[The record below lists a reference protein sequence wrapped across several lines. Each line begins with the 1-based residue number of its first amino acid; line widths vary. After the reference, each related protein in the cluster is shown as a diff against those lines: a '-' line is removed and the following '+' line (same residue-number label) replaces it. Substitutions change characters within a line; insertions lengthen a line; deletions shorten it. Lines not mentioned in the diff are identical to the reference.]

1 MPLFAAEEAGLGEFL
16 IDAVSGVMAD
26 ATAVPARH
34 LWQASTRTRTSK
46 NQREDGCMH
55 AWAGMYRCTRKKA
68 CMHMHAC
75 VYMCM
80 HACLHLCMYDGKFA
94 QNIFIYLL
102 FISIYFHRE
111 EKFETLP

>member
-1 MPLFAAEEAGLGEFL
+1 VPLFAAEEAGLGQFL

-68 CMHMHAC
+68 CMHMHADMSIHIYT
-75 VYMCM
+75 VTWLRGVPQPSK
-80 HACLHLCMYDGKFA
+80 HATAAAKR
-94 QNIFIYLL
+94 
-102 FISIYFHRE
+102 HRTRGCTDE
-111 EKFETLP
+111 SSS